1 MKSDVYQCL
10 NIYKE
15 DYLRLKERQKARRG
29 ATIAE
34 LFRELLDKTEPIPRN
49 HDGKFTKARED
60 TNDASGIINS

>member
-10 NIYKE
+10 NVYKE

-34 LFRELLDKTEPIPRN
+34 LFRELLDKTEPTPRKPN
-49 HDGKFTKARED
+49 GMFAKPKED
-60 TNDASGIINS
+60 